1 MKILRMLKAW
11 HYGFYPVEENQ
22 HCTKKT
28 SLYQSVKFAFNK
40 TATLKIKLIARELKE
55 SWTNNHSTCS
65 SFLDKFFFYDNPKC
79 NINVP
84 AWIFD

>member
-28 SLYQSVKFAFNK
+28 SLHQSVKFAFNK
-40 TATLKIKLIARELKE
+40 TATLKIKLIARGLKE
-55 SWTNNHSTCS
+55 S
-65 SFLDKFFFYDNPKC
+65 
-79 NINVP
+79 
-84 AWIFD
+84 